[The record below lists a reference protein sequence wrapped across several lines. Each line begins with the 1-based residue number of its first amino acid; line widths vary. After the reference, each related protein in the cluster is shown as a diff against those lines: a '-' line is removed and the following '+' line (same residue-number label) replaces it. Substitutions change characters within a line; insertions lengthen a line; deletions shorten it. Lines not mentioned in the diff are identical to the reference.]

1 MSVISAISPASVG
14 RLRKASKADVAE
26 FFEMT
31 VTSVDGWIRRGC
43 PVVQRGK
50 QGQAWVFD
58 LLAVA
63 EWRFGGKLCAAEDF
77 DPDRLQPAE
86 RKAWYD
92 SETKRRDLQIRDR
105 ELIPAG
111 ELEACIASA
120 FGSLSQGLR
129 SIPDNLERRVGC
141 SAEIAEAVE
150 KAIEAEMDAV
160 ADLLSTL
167 SPVGQD
173 EEAQDGGA

>member
-1 MSVISAISPASVG
+1 MIPSISPANVG
-14 RLRKASKADVAE
+14 RLRKASKAEVAE
-26 FFEMT
+26 FFD
-31 VTSVDGWIRRGC
+31 VAVPSVDAWIRRGC

-63 EWRFGGKLCAAEDF
+63 EWRFSGSSTAGEDF

-86 RKAWYD
+86 RKAWFD

-111 ELEACIASA
+111 EMEACIASA

-129 SIPDNLERRVGC
+129 SIPDNLERRIGC
-141 SAEIAEAVE
+141 SADVAEAVE
-150 KAIEAEMDAV
+150 QAIEAEMDAV
-160 ADLLSTL
+160 ADVLSRL
-167 SPVGQD
+167 APVGV
-173 EEAQDGGA
+173 EEVIDGGA